1 MDNKPE
7 NWAAMTPEEKRTWR
21 LELYRN
27 SGKNVKFVSKQ
38 AEKNYNT
45 RVNRQI
51 AVYNVEKPD
60 RIPLSIS
67 AGNLPLQ
74 MAGLE
79 NRTAYYEPEK
89 AYEAAMKFN
98 EKYSD
103 ELESFSM
110 PMSFSGEV
118 MDILGYKLYA
128 WPGGGLPNNAGGFQ
142 FREGEYMTADEYDDL
157 IRDPSDF
164 WLRKYLPRVFG
175 SFVPF
180 TRFASLTNIIEA
192 PGVNDLAVPFS
203 EQPVMDMFETF
214 IKAGHAFRKH
224 SAGMMKYM
232 GIGASKGY
240 PAGMMGGFCFAPFDI
255 LGDTMRGTTN
265 IMKDMYRRPQKLL
278 AALEVITDITID
290 NVLKMR
296 GSQTGVSI
304 MYPLHKGADGW
315 MSKAMFDKF
324 YWPTLKRCMDAFIKE
339 GLVQYL
345 FAEGAFNTRL
355 DSVGGFPKGSVSWL
369 FDQTDMVK
377 AKKALGKEC
386 CIAGNVPSSLL
397 VTSTPEE
404 VKKYCRNLIETVGQ
418 DGGYVLSPGATP
430 DNPKIENLK
439 AMVEVVNEYGWY
451 K

>member
-1 MDNKPE
+1 MDIRPA
-7 NWAAMTPEEKRTWR
+7 NWSTMTPEEKRTWR
-21 LELYRN
+21 LELYRSSAN
-27 SGKNVKFVSKQ
+27 NIKFVSKE
-38 AEKNYNT
+38 AEKNYKT
-45 RVNRQI
+45 RLNRQL
-51 AVYNVEKPD
+51 AVYNVQQPD
-60 RIPLSIS
+60 RVPLNIS
-67 AGNLPLQ
+67 PGNLPLQ

-98 EKYSD
+98 EKYAK
-103 ELESFSM
+103 ELETFSL

-118 MDILGYKLYA
+118 MEILGYKLYA

-142 FREGEYMTADEYDDL
+142 YREGEYMTADEYDDL

-180 TRFASLTNIIEA
+180 TKFSALTNIIEA

-203 EQPVMDMFETF
+203 DQSVMDMFETF

-224 SAGMMKYM
+224 SAGMMKFM
-232 GIGASKGY
+232 GIGASWGF
-240 PAGMMGGFCFAPFDI
+240 PGAGGGFCFAPFDI

-265 IMKDMYRRPQKLL
+265 IMKDMFRRPQKLL

-296 GSQTGVSI
+296 GTQTGTTV

-315 MSKAMFDKF
+315 MSQAQFDKF

-339 GLVQYL
+339 GLIQHL
-345 FAEGAFNTRL
+345 FAEGSFNTRL
-355 DSVGGFPKGSVSWL
+355 DYVGGFPKGSVSWL
-369 FDQTDMVK
+369 FDQTDMAK

-397 VTSTPEE
+397 VTSTPDE
-404 VKKYCRNLIETVGQ
+404 VKKCCRKLIETCGQ
-418 DGGYVLSPGATP
+418 DGGYILSPGATP
-430 DNPKIENLK
+430 DNPKMENLK
-439 AMVEVVNEYGWY
+439 AMVEAVNEYGWY